1 MPITIPTKPPSF
13 GWCTVYADL
22 NDTSI
27 IDRPSTP
34 KMASGWDLPNE
45 KITRQDINYMLW
57 DVGEWTKFLEGGGA
71 SIIFNED
78 QDTAISNIEAID
90 ITDVQSGT
98 YIYTVSGVYT
108 FYPTIKTPIVS
119 TEYMIAPA
127 TPLTD
132 GYGAWILII
141 PSLNTYL
148 SVLQPETDRLEK
160 KLKQLEDR
168 ILILE
173 TP

>member
-1 MPITIPTKPPSF
+1 MTITIPSKPPSF
-13 GWCTVYADL
+13 SWCTVYADL
-22 NDTSI
+22 GDTSI
-27 IDRPSTP
+27 IDRPSTA
-34 KMASGWDLPNE
+34 KMESGWDLVNE
-45 KITRQDINYMLW
+45 KITRQDLNYMLW
-57 DVGEWTKFLEGGGA
+57 NIGELSKYIEGGGA

-90 ITDVQSGT
+90 ITNVESGT
-98 YIYTVSGVYT
+98 YIYTISGVYT
-108 FYPTIKTPIVS
+108 FYPGIKTPIVS
-119 TEYMIAPA
+119 SEYMIAPA

-141 PSLNTYL
+141 PSLNSYL
-148 SVLQPETDRLEK
+148 SILQPETDRIEK
-160 KLKQLEDR
+160 KLKELENR

>member
-1 MPITIPTKPPSF
+1 MTITIPTKPPSF
-13 GWCTVYADL
+13 GWCTAYIGID
-22 NDTSI
+22 NTI

-34 KMASGWDLPNE
+34 KMASGWDLTNE
-45 KITRQDINYMLW
+45 KPTRQDINYMMY
-57 DVGEWTKFLEGGGA
+57 VTGEWTKFLEGGGA

-78 QDTAISNIEAID
+78 AETSISNIEDID
-90 ITDVQSGT
+90 ISEVESGT
-98 YIYTVSGVYT
+98 YIYTISGVYT
-108 FYPTIKTPIVS
+108 FYPTIKSPLVS
-119 TEYMIAPA
+119 TEYMIAPNTA
-127 TPLTD
+127 LAG

>member
-1 MPITIPTKPPSF
+1 MPIEIPTKPPSF

-27 IDRPSTP
+27 IARPSTP
-34 KMASGWDLPNE
+34 KMASGWDLVNE
-45 KITRQDINYMLW
+45 KPTRQDLNYMMW
-57 DVGEWTKFLEGGGA
+57 SMGEWSKFLDGGGA

-90 ITDVQSGT
+90 ITDVVSGT
-98 YIYTVSGVYT
+98 YIYTISGIYT

-119 TEYMIAPA
+119 TEYMIAP
-127 TPLTD
+127 LTGD
-132 GYGAWILII
+132 YGAWILII